1 MAPLHTRPAVVS
13 HQCQR
18 PVCRYR
24 EQSAQIE
31 IRLMCGIVGQKLTA
45 ICPTDGLEI
54 LNQP

>member
-13 HQCQR
+13 HQRQR
-18 PVCRYR
+18 SVCRYR

-45 ICPTDGLEI
+45 IWPTDGLEI